1 MRRCQWALFEN
12 EEGWILSIDFLAIS
26 SAMVVINRRSI
37 LALVSRFILLS
48 VGILV
53 ESSKEV
59 IEERLLRIV
68 VNT

>member
-1 MRRCQWALFEN
+1 MRCCQWALFEN

-48 VGILV
+48 VRIFV

>member
-1 MRRCQWALFEN
+1 MRCCQWALFEN
-12 EEGWILSIDFLAIS
+12 EEGWILGIVFLAIS

>member
-48 VGILV
+48 VRIFV
-53 ESSKEV
+53 ESSKKV